1 MTYKQ
6 EQAVPS
12 SLATQ
17 SKKGS
22 DGQRFDWTL
31 KGLKSHVMFH
41 GCGVGLP
48 DLANENTGCPVKSE
62 F

>member
-1 MTYKQ
+1 MTYKE

-12 SLATQ
+12 SLATH

-22 DGQRFDWTL
+22 DGQQLDLTL
-31 KGLKSHVMFH
+31 KGLKFHVMFH
-41 GCGVGLP
+41 GCGGGLP
-48 DLANENTGCPVKSE
+48 GLANENTGCPVKSE